1 MVNVSLLL
9 FRDDRSASGDAVA
22 IVRNSIRS
30 RAGHYSL
37 TEINVQDH
45 QGLAAQYNVQTTPT
59 ILLVKNGDIVDR
71 IVGTPTTSLVH
82 NLLDTRTAPPQ
93 AHERSTRGAPDPDR
107 RRPIAPEAHLS
118 GQPRDLS
125 QFLDNRGRHRDV
137 PVRAREAG
145 DAHRIP
151 GDRHNNGDRFRGLL
165 GGQSAR

>member
-82 NLLDTRTAPPQ
+82 SLLDTRTAS
-93 AHERSTRGAPDPDR
+93 AHRGNGGRLAARPTR
-107 RRPIAPEAHLS
+107 
-118 GQPRDLS
+118 
-125 QFLDNRGRHRDV
+125 DNRCRD
-137 PVRAREAG
+137 RAMV
-145 DAHRIP
+145 
-151 GDRHNNGDRFRGLL
+151 
-165 GGQSAR
+165 S